1 MLVGLTGRN
10 ASGKSTFV
18 EWFSA
23 KGLRSVSCSDSIRA
37 WLAEQGID
45 STREALIEGGRE
57 LRRQGGG
64 GVLAE
69 MLLEILSGEDAV
81 VDSIRTPAEVEAL
94 RERGDFFLIE
104 VRADQGARWERM
116 NQRGRS
122 GDPIDKEVFLR
133 QEEAEASSKD
143 EAGQAL
149 DATAEMAD
157 ITVENDGTLEG
168 TGEEARGSV
177 VESVSGAVIQADS
190 DDTSPN
196 IAFRYLVASS
206 SHEHCDCLAE
216 EHPEGA

>member
-10 ASGKSTFV
+10 ASGKSPFV

-37 WLAEQGID
+37 WLTEQGIE
-45 STREALIEGGRE
+45 STREALIEGGRA
-57 LRRQGGG
+57 LRSQGGG

-69 MLLEILSGEDAV
+69 MLLDILSGEDAV

-104 VRADQGARWERM
+104 VRADQEARWERM
-116 NQRGRS
+116 NRRGRS
-122 GDPIDKEVFLR
+122 GDPLDKEVFLR
-133 QEEAEASSKD
+133 QEEDEASSKD

-157 ITVENDGTLEG
+157 IAIDNDGTLEELERKL
-168 TGEEARGSV
+168 EEVWSNMSRA
-177 VESVSGAVIQADS
+177 Q
-190 DDTSPN
+190 
-196 IAFRYLVASS
+196 
-206 SHEHCDCLAE
+206 
-216 EHPEGA
+216 

>member
-37 WLAEQGID
+37 WLAEQGIE

-69 MLLEILSGEDAV
+69 MLLDILSGDDAV
-81 VDSIRTPAEVEAL
+81 VDSIRTPAEVQAL
-94 RERGDFFLIE
+94 RKRGDFFLIE
-104 VRADQGARWERM
+104 VRADEDSRWERM
-116 NQRGRS
+116 NLRGRA
-122 GDPIDKEVFLR
+122 GDPVDKQVFLK

-149 DATAEMAD
+149 DATAELAD
-157 ITVENDGTLEG
+157 ITIDNDGTLEELEMKL
-168 TGEEARGSV
+168 EEV
-177 VESVSGAVIQADS
+177 WS
-190 DDTSPN
+190 DLSQ
-196 IAFRYLVASS
+196 
-206 SHEHCDCLAE
+206 
-216 EHPEGA
+216 

>member
-37 WLAEQGID
+37 WLAKQGIE

-69 MLLEILSGEDAV
+69 MLLDILSGEDAV

-94 RERGDFFLIE
+94 RSRGDFTLIE
-104 VRADQGARWERM
+104 IRADEESRWQRM
-116 NQRGRS
+116 TSRGRA
-122 GDPIDKEVFLR
+122 GDPTEKAAFLS
-133 QEEAEASSKD
+133 QEAAEAKSED

-149 DATAEMAD
+149 DATAAMAD
-157 ITVENDGTLEG
+157 ITILNNGTLEELEG
-168 TGEEARGSV
+168 KI
-177 VESVSGAVIQADS
+177 ESVWTEIQ
-190 DDTSPN
+190 
-196 IAFRYLVASS
+196 
-206 SHEHCDCLAE
+206 
-216 EHPEGA
+216 